1 VKSSSKVAAS
11 EAVSRW
17 TAGRE
22 RLLSPLAVQQEL
34 YVVSPDRVQEVQEVQ
49 EEEGEVAA
57 VCEQREE
64 EQQEEVYGA

>member
-1 VKSSSKVAAS
+1 VVAS

-17 TAGRE
+17 TAGRK

-34 YVVSPDRVQEVQEVQ
+34 YVVSPDRVQEVQE
-49 EEEGEVAA
+49 EEGEVAE

-64 EQQEEVYGA
+64 EEQQEVYGA